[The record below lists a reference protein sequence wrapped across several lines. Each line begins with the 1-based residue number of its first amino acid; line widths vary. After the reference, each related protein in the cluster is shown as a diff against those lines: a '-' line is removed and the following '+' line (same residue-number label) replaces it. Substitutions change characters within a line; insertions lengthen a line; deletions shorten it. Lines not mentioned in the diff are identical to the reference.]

1 MSDEEKKKTLIELYR
16 NFRMD
21 LDHLDRERLA
31 FMRRVVKNIETEQT
45 KKVLASLRE

>member
-1 MSDEEKKKTLIELYR
+1 MSEAEKKKTLVELYR

-31 FMRRVVKNIETEQT
+31 FMKQVVGRIEDRQEEEILQRL
-45 KKVLASLRE
+45 KG